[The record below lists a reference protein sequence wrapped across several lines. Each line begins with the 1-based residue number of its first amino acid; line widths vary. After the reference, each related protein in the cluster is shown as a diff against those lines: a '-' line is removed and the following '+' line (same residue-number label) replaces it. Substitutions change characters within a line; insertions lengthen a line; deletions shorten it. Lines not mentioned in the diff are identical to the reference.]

1 VLNLSFNKIETIE
14 YLPPNLEELHM
25 ASNQIAYINPAIS
38 LPSLLH
44 FGLSYNQIGDSE
56 LPKIKNSFPN
66 LFSIDL
72 AFNRV
77 CDL

>member
-1 VLNLSFNKIETIE
+1 
-14 YLPPNLEELHM
+14 M